1 LIAQDEPLGLIVADN
16 AFSRHPI
23 TEESERLL
31 RLFAASAS
39 IALRNAQ
46 LIAQLRQSLQREK
59 EMREQLLHSERLAVI
74 GELATKIAHDLR
86 SPLVTIGGYARQL
99 QRHPDDAERVRRNAQ
114 VIVDEVERLE
124 RQLRDLL
131 DFTTPRPPQL
141 KPASL
146 GELVQRLAELQRPSL
161 EAARVTFTLDI
172 PDHLPPVLMD
182 ELQMERVILNLWR
195 NAVEAM
201 PDGGTLSVRVWQE
214 GDWVKLQVA
223 DTGEGIPAE
232 VMENIFQPFFTTKR
246 TGSGLGLA
254 ICEKIVTDH
263 GGTIRLSSTV
273 GQGTVVEIAL
283 PVAKSE

>member
-1 LIAQDEPLGLIVADN
+1 
-16 AFSRHPI
+16 
-23 TEESERLL
+23 
-31 RLFAASAS
+31 
-39 IALRNAQ
+39 
-46 LIAQLRQSLQREK
+46 
-59 EMREQLLHSERLAVI
+59 
-74 GELATKIAHDLR
+74 
-86 SPLVTIGGYARQL
+86 
-99 QRHPDDAERVRRNAQ
+99 
-114 VIVDEVERLE
+114 
-124 RQLRDLL
+124 
-131 DFTTPRPPQL
+131 
-141 KPASL
+141 
-146 GELVQRLAELQRPSL
+146 
-161 EAARVTFTLDI
+161 
-172 PDHLPPVLMD
+172 
-182 ELQMERVILNLWR
+182 VILNLWR